1 MGASGSAWHLA
12 LVWSPAPTYEHSSF
26 PREGFGSDNPKKKKK
41 KKNILRVRGHHADR
55 RGWQFA
61 IASGGNGSELQKLEF
76 NLDAVENFV
85 TSQDIKP
92 RSE

>member
-41 KKNILRVRGHHADR
+41 KKSCRSVVITRTVV
-55 RGWQFA
+55 
-61 IASGGNGSELQKLEF
+61 GGGLLSLQEEMDL
-76 NLDAVENFV
+76 
-85 TSQDIKP
+85 SS
-92 RSE
+92 RS